1 MMSNQAYLTN
11 KNEKINDISNTLK
24 MKGSANNHA
33 ELHSFDDDYIEETQD
48 WTAIKAEIDNLL
60 QTSKSG
66 YELLKK
72 SKEVSD
78 YWSRVRDQ
86 RRKAR

>member
-1 MMSNQAYLTN
+1 MSDQINLTSKSEN
-11 KNEKINDISNTLK
+11 IKNLN
-24 MKGSANNHA
+24 
-33 ELHSFDDDYIEETQD
+33 DDYVVEMKD
-48 WTAIKAEIDNLL
+48 WTVIKAEVDNLL

-86 RRKAR
+86 RRRTR

>member
-1 MMSNQAYLTN
+1 MSDQAYLTSKN
-11 KNEKINDISNTLK
+11 KKIKNIDNDLQIKTSPDYYAKLHGFDFNGSEE
-24 MKGSANNHA
+24 MK
-33 ELHSFDDDYIEETQD
+33 D
-48 WTAIKAEIDNLL
+48 WTAAKAEIDNLL

-78 YWSRVRDQ
+78 HWNRVREQ
-86 RRKAR
+86 RNRTR